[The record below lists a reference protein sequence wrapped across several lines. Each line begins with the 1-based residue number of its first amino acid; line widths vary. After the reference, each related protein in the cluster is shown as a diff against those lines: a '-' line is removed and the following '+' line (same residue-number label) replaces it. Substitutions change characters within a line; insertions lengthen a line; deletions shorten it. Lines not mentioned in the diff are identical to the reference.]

1 MCNRYLVRLHHPVKD
16 GLDMELLA
24 DDPAEAA
31 TLALGECPADSF
43 IERIIPMEID
53 VLEEDG
59 TPAAARIL
67 SNERIV

>member
-1 MCNRYLVRLHHPVKD
+1 MCNRYLVRLHHPVMY
-16 GLDMELLA
+16 GVDMELLA
-24 DDPAEAA
+24 DDPTEAG
-31 TLALGECPADSF
+31 TLALAECPADSF

-59 TPAAARIL
+59 TPTAARIL

>member
-1 MCNRYLVRLHHPVKD
+1 MCNRYLVRLRHPEKY

-24 DDPAEAA
+24 DDTTEAA
-31 TLALGECPADSF
+31 TLALAECPADSF

-59 TPAAARIL
+59 TPTAARIL